1 MKTLI
6 IILCLLAT
14 AIIGYQI
21 ASALTISSGSM
32 SISSG
37 ALSVHTYNDSSN
49 ILLIDGSGTT
59 NRLYIDGSANSLEI
73 DGVD

>member
-1 MKTLI
+1 MKKLI
-6 IILCLLAT
+6 ILLCLLAT

-32 SISSG
+32 TISSG
-37 ALSVHTYNDSSN
+37 ALSVHTDN
-49 ILLIDGSGTT
+49 ILLIDGSGTM